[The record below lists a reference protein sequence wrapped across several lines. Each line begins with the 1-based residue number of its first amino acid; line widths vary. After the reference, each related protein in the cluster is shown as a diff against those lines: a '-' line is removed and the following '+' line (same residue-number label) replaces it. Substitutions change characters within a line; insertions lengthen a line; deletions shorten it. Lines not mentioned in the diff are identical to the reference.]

1 MKSRTK
7 QKAEL
12 MKIAEEQIDRL
23 LEWSE
28 EAEAPN
34 MGAVEEKVL
43 QLRKVLSEKM
53 TEAVVNNQA
62 AVHPVPGPLCE
73 HCGREM
79 HYKGMKT
86 KEISS
91 WAGEVKL
98 KRGYFYC
105 NDCKGGLFPPGPTV
119 RGA

>member
-1 MKSRTK
+1 MKSRAE

-12 MKIAEEQIDRL
+12 MQIAEEQIDRL

-28 EAEAPN
+28 KTEAPD
-34 MGAVEEKVL
+34 MGAIEKKVL
-43 QLRKVLSEKM
+43 QIRKVLGEQM
-53 TEAVVNNQA
+53 AEAVVNNQE

-79 HYKGMKT
+79 HYKGKKR

-91 WAGEVKL
+91 WAGEIQL
-98 KRGYFYC
+98 ERGYYYC
-105 NDCKGGLFPPGPTV
+105 DHCKSGLFPPRPAV